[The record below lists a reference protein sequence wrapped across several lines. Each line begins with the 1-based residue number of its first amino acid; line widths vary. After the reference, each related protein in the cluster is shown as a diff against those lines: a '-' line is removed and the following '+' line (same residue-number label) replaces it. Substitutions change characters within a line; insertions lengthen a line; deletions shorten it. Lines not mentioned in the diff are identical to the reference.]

1 MILLLPEMSW
11 TTIMMPCYKVKGEY
25 LSMEILRTVAEIQAY
40 TRARKQEGKTI
51 GLVPTMG
58 ALHEGHLTLMRA
70 AREKCDIVIASI
82 FVNPV
87 QFGPNEDFDAYPRR
101 FDEDCQKLKTVSV
114 DAVFHPESSEIYPEG
129 FCTHI
134 NVDGEITHKLCGAQ
148 RPGHFQGVAMVIT
161 KLINLARADEAFFGQ
176 KDAQQIAVIL
186 RLAADLNLNV
196 HINMVPIVRE
206 DTGLARSSRNEYLSV
221 DEKRAALILSC
232 SLHKAAEAY
241 ASGERDVE
249 RLKKLVIDCL
259 NTEPLACIDYVELYT
274 FPELK
279 AVTAIKQVSLLAIAV
294 KIGKTRLIDNVILG
308 KERVEA

>member
-1 MILLLPEMSW
+1 
-11 TTIMMPCYKVKGEY
+11 MMPCYKVKGEY

-114 DAVFHPESSEIYPEG
+114 DAVFYPESSEMYPEG

-148 RPGHFQGVAMVIT
+148 RPGHFQGVAMVVT

-176 KDAQQIAVIL
+176 KDAQQIVVIL

-206 DTGLARSSRNEYLSV
+206 DSGLARSSRNEYLSA
-221 DEKRAALILSC
+221 DEKRAALILSR
-232 SLHKAAEAY
+232 SLRKAASAY
-241 ASGERDVE
+241 ASGERNVE

-259 NTEPLACIDYVELYT
+259 NTEPLACIDYVELYS

-279 AVTAIKQVSLLAIAV
+279 AVTAIKQISLLAIAV

-308 KERVEA
+308 KD